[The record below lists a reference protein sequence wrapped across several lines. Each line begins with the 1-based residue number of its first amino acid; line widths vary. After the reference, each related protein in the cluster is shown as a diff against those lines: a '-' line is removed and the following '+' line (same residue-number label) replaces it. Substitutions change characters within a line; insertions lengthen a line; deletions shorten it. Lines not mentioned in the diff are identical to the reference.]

1 MGPGLMAG
9 RNRRLRQPSS
19 SSLLAAMGP
28 GLMAGRNSSARK
40 RALSC
45 GDFGLCE
52 WRPAG
57 IEDGGAIYESRSEK
71 SAVSC
76 LRAGAG
82 DGRTTWALARSDD
95 HRGGCW

>member
-1 MGPGLMAG
+1 
-9 RNRRLRQPSS
+9 
-19 SSLLAAMGP
+19 MGP